1 MTLKGQ
7 FTQKWKLCHHLLTPK
22 LFLSCMNCFLL
33 LNTIYNDDLKKVGN
47 QLPVATDFHSFF
59 SPTMEVNGYQQL
71 FGYQHSL
78 KYLLLNL
85 TEERNLYRLGTT
97 WGWVHDDR
105 SIILPRLFK
114 ISSFVF
120 FCAYIYI
127 YIYTHYIAKSIGSP
141 PFNERFD
148 YFSNFHE
155 YKS

>member
-97 WGWVHDDR
+97 WVSSRVVQGWVNDDR
-105 SIILPRLFK
+105 CILPRLLK

-127 YIYTHYIAKSIGSP
+127 YIYIYTLYCQKYLVT
-141 PFNERFD
+141 PF
-148 YFSNFHE
+148 
-155 YKS
+155 

>member
-33 LNTIYNDDLKKVGN
+33 LNTIYNDILKKVGN

-59 SPTMEVNGYQQL
+59 QSQWLPATVWLPT
-71 FGYQHSL
+71 F
-78 KYLLLNL
+78 
-85 TEERNLYRLGTT
+85 
-97 WGWVHDDR
+97 
-105 SIILPRLFK
+105 FK
-114 ISSFVF
+114 ISSFEFNRRKKLIQVRNNLRVSKWWQMYLTKIIKNIL
-120 FCAYIYI
+120 FCIFLRIYIYI
-127 YIYTHYIAKSIGSP
+127 YIHYIAKSIGSP